1 LSSTQKIGVDK
12 RSWGLGTNDD
22 ECLDKPA
29 GKPLSPCKATTT
41 LVTEA
46 TNIQVGKL
54 LPIELTSMSL
64 NQIVILLRY

>member
-1 LSSTQKIGVDK
+1 
-12 RSWGLGTNDD
+12 
-22 ECLDKPA
+22 
-29 GKPLSPCKATTT
+29 